1 MRLDLQVAQL
11 LNISRA
17 QSSKMIANDQVLVN
31 DSVINKAS
39 LQITDAD
46 VITFH
51 SAAPTVP
58 SLQLQIV
65 YQDEYLAIIN
75 KGHGQ
80 VMHEAPGHPAHTT
93 IAAALQ
99 IAFPH
104 LSDINGSQQPGLVH
118 RLDADTSGLLIIAF
132 SNHVHQIL
140 KDNFAQ
146 ISRKYLALVLRKI
159 EAPVTWSNWIGY
171 SNQRAFI
178 SKDPLERPAATIIPP
193 ALKDPSARPATT
205 VVASTLKD
213 PSARLATTV
222 VTPLRNYAKYTLVE
236 FTLHTGVQHQLR
248 VQSSYYGHPIIGDRI
263 YGRKNRIQGTSQL
276 LHAYKFEF
284 THPVT
289 QQPIAIDHTPEWLDS
304 IHQYIK

>member
-17 QSSKMIANDQVLVN
+17 QSSKMLANNQVLVN
-31 DSVINKAS
+31 GLVINKAS
-39 LQITDAD
+39 LRITDAD
-46 VITFH
+46 TITFRDEM
-51 SAAPTVP
+51 PTTP
-58 SLQLQIV
+58 LLQLQIV

-75 KGHGQ
+75 KGQGQ

-104 LSDINGSQQPGLVH
+104 LSDLNGSQQPGLVH

-159 EAPVTWSNWIGY
+159 DAPVTWSNWIGY
-171 SNQRAFI
+171 HNQRAFI
-178 SKDPLERPAATIIPP
+178 SKDPFARLTTTIMAPVP
-193 ALKDPSARPATT
+193 
-205 VVASTLKD
+205 KD
-213 PSARLATTV
+213 PSARLATTI
-222 VTPLRNYAKYTLVE
+222 VTPIRNYAKYTLVE

-248 VQSSYYGHPIIGDRI
+248 VQSSYHGHPIIGDRI
-263 YGRKNRIQGTSQL
+263 YGRKNRIQDTSQL
-276 LHAYKFEF
+276 LHAYKLEF

-289 QQPIAIDHTPEWLDS
+289 QQPMLIEHMPEWLDS